1 MWHAKQEKENFFLGE
16 MQSMGRINV
25 SEDRM
30 IVANQKAKER
40 DYWQMKLAGEVTEC
54 HFPYDQKNQESPS
67 EQRDD
72 VKNVVD
78 GPSFSQL
85 IKLSNGSDIRLHMI
99 LTSVLNVLLY
109 KYTGHSDIVV
119 VSPVLKQDTEA
130 NFINTVLVLRNQ
142 LREEMTC
149 KELLL
154 LTREMLNEATENQN
168 YPLLSLY
175 EQIMGHSRSDHS
187 SLFHVG
193 ILLENIHDHSY
204 LVSNQPEVLFSF
216 LKTNDSLELK
226 ITFSTARYHRASV
239 ERIAA
244 HYKGLLQNI
253 LDNLDTPLSV
263 IDMLS
268 MNEKLQIRDFNDTQI
283 EFPAEKNL
291 YELFTLQA
299 EKTPDVIAV
308 ADDNRQLTYAELK
321 ERATQAAYLLKK
333 KGIQPEKIVGVMLK
347 RNIDIV
353 VSILA
358 ILQVGGAYLPINP
371 SLPKNRI
378 QSMLDDTNSPLLITN
393 EEVVTD
399 SSLMVDLPDLEVL
412 SVTELL
418 SYKTSETEEFC
429 RANPSQL
436 AYVIFTSGST
446 GKPKGTMIEQRS
458 VVNLIWGLN
467 RELYTTYPS
476 PLRVAM
482 VSPLEFDASIQNMFG
497 SLLNGHSL
505 LIVPEDARVEGEKL
519 VAFYRKHQ
527 IELSDGTP
535 THLRI
540 LGDYLNKEE
549 TADLALKH
557 LLIAGEALTAK
568 VVANFVRHF
577 SHKPKILNAYG
588 PTETCVDSTSYHV
601 ILEEIDS
608 VSNISIGRPLANQQV
623 FIVNENNQLQPIGI
637 PGELCIAGEGLA
649 RGYLNRP
656 ELTEMKFTQ
665 NPFIDLFPQSSQ
677 RMYRTGD
684 LARWLPD
691 GNIEYLGRFDEQVK
705 IRGMRIEMGEIE
717 SRLLTFSGMKEA
729 VVIGL
734 DSKASQETY
743 LCAYVVADHPV
754 VAREVRAFLSK
765 DLPIYMV
772 PTYII
777 QVDTLPITSN
787 GKLNRKMLPH
797 PEDVFEQMS
806 KVQYVAARNETEATL
821 VEIWQNILSTDQI
834 GVHENFF
841 ELGGHSL
848 NTTTLVSRI
857 MKTFHVEVPLQVIFQ
872 HPTIEELAIYIDQ
885 GDKKQYEAIDLVE
898 KRDYYPVSSAQQR
911 LFVMNKFEGVG
922 TSYNIPGAL
931 IVEGELD
938 RKRFEQAIWGLVQRH
953 ESLRTSFVFLDGVPV
968 QKVQDHATID
978 VWFQE
983 TTEEQIESIID
994 EFIRP
999 FDLREAPLLRVG
1011 LVKLNEYRHLLL
1023 FDMHHVIS
1031 DGVSMIILQ
1040 QDFIKLYA
1048 QEELSPMSIQYKDY
1062 AAWQRKRMESDE
1074 MGNQEAFWLKTFEGE
1089 IPILQLPTDFPR
1101 LAKQSFDGNRVIQRI
1116 PDSLVK
1122 QLSDLTE
1129 STGTTLYIVLLAAY
1143 NVLLHKYTKQTEIIV
1158 GSPIAG
1164 RVHADTEQMVGMF
1177 VNTLAMKN
1185 SLHQDKPFSLFLQE
1199 VKENA
1204 LQAYEN
1210 QEYPFE
1216 ELINKLQLE
1225 RDNSRNP
1232 LFDTMLIMQN
1242 IPSYHT
1248 QANTLTFTPFDYKHK
1263 TSKFDITFEF
1273 FQEKDGLLLHVEYVT
1288 KLFKQETIERMV
1300 NHFLAIIAQIL
1311 RNPSI
1316 NLSEIELL
1324 TQAEKDKILY
1334 QFNNTREDYPKD
1346 KQVHQLFE
1354 EQAKRNPKQTALIF
1368 ENQTYTYEFVNER
1381 ANQLARKLRGLGIGR
1396 EEVVG
1401 LRFDRSVEMILG
1413 ILAVMK
1419 AGAAYVAID
1428 PDYPAEHAH
1437 YILADSNAQV
1447 LVTETKHIDT
1457 ISFMGPILDLNN
1469 EALYEGDTANLETI
1483 STADSLA
1490 YILYTSGS
1498 TGRPKG
1504 VMIEHGSIVNYLF
1517 AMQKDYPMAVDDA
1530 YLLKTPYTFDV
1541 SVLEL
1546 FGWFISGGS
1555 LVILEPGG
1563 HRNPKSILRVLESHN
1578 VALVNFVPS
1587 MFKVFLNSIHEESI
1601 TALTK
1606 LKYVLVAGEAI
1617 SHDVVEQFYS
1627 LTKNVTLDNLYGPTE
1642 ATVIATRFPLRK
1654 AGEYST
1660 LPIGKPIQNVQVYV
1674 MNESTQ
1680 LEPIGIVGELFIA
1693 GAGVA
1698 RGYLNKPELNE
1709 EKFVS
1714 NPFAASEKMYRTG
1727 DLARWLPD
1735 GNIEFLGRI
1744 DHQVK
1749 IRGYRIELEEIETRL
1764 RSYEGIADAVVLD
1777 KDDSLGNKQLV
1788 AYIITANPIDM
1799 NEIKEHL
1806 RKQLPSFMIPA
1817 HFMTLDKLPLT
1828 TSGKVNRG
1836 GLQDEALLFTPR
1848 NREGEEP
1855 KTVLEM
1861 KLMEI
1866 WKRVLKVEQ
1875 VGTNEDFFEHGGNS
1889 LLAVTLD
1896 LEMEKEE
1903 LISDDLVVYEHRTI
1917 QALAAFIEQKEP
1929 TNSEAEAPMKK

>member
-1 MWHAKQEKENFFLGE
+1 MWHATQEKENFLLGE
-16 MQSMGRINV
+16 MQSMGNTNV
-25 SEDRM
+25 SEDRV
-30 IVANQKAKER
+30 IVANQKTKER
-40 DYWQMKLAGEVTEC
+40 EYWQMKLSGELTEC
-54 HFPYDQKNQESPS
+54 HFPYDQTKSGNFS
-67 EQRDD
+67 EQRDF
-72 VKNVVD
+72 VKCVVD
-78 GPSFSQL
+78 GFSFNQL
-85 IKLSNGSDIRLHMI
+85 TKLSNGSDIRLHMI

-109 KYTGHSDIVV
+109 KYTGHTDIIV
-119 VSPVLKQDTEA
+119 VSPVLKQETEA

-142 LREEMTC
+142 LRDTMTC

-154 LTREMLNEATENQN
+154 MTRDMLNEATQNQN
-168 YPLLSLY
+168 FPILSLY
-175 EQIMGHSRSDHS
+175 EQIMGHSMSDKS
-187 SLFHVG
+187 ALYHVG
-193 ILLENIHDHSY
+193 TLLENIHDQSY
-204 LVSNQPEVLFSF
+204 LDSNQPEVLFSF
-216 LKTNDSLELK
+216 LKTNDSLELE
-226 ITFSTARYHRASV
+226 ITFSTERYLRDSV
-239 ERIAA
+239 ERIAT
-244 HYKGLLQNI
+244 HYRGLLQYV
-253 LDNLDTPLSV
+253 LDNLDTPLSE

-268 MNEKLQIRDFNDTQI
+268 EDEKLQICDFNNTHI
-283 EFPAEKNL
+283 EFPMEKNL
-291 YELFTLQA
+291 YELFALQA
-299 EKTPDVIAV
+299 EKTPNAIAV

-321 ERATQAAYLLKK
+321 ERATQAAYLLQE

-353 VSILA
+353 VAILA
-358 ILQVGGAYLPINP
+358 ILQAGGAYLPINP
-371 SLPKNRI
+371 FLPKNRI
-378 QSMLDDTNSPLLITN
+378 QSMLDDTQSPLLITN
-393 EEVVTD
+393 EEFVSD
-399 SSLMVDLPDLEVL
+399 SSFMVELPGLEVL
-412 SVTELL
+412 GVNELL
-418 SYKTSETEEFC
+418 SYKTSDTKGLF
-429 RANPSQL
+429 RADPSNL
-436 AYVIFTSGST
+436 AYIIFTSGST

-467 RELYTTYPS
+467 RELYGTYPN

-482 VSPLEFDASIQNMFG
+482 VSPLEFDGSIQNMFG
-497 SLLNGHSL
+497 ALLNGHSL
-505 LIVPEDARVEGEKL
+505 YIVPEDARVEGDKL
-519 VAFYRKHQ
+519 IAFYRKHQ
-527 IELSDGTP
+527 VELSDGTP

-540 LGDYLNKEE
+540 LGECLHNK
-549 TADLALKH
+549 TADLPLKH
-557 LLIAGEALTAK
+557 FLIAGEALTPQ
-568 VVANFVRHF
+568 VVANFIRHF
-577 SHKPKILNAYG
+577 PNDQPKIINAYG
-588 PTETCVDSTSYHV
+588 PTETCVDSTCYHV
-601 ILEEIDS
+601 ISEEIDQ

-623 FIVNENNQLQPIGI
+623 FIVNESNQLQPIGI

-649 RGYLNRP
+649 RGYLHRP

-665 NPFIDLFPQSSQ
+665 NPFVDLLPESGK

-691 GNIEYLGRFDEQVK
+691 GNIEYLGRLDEQVK
-705 IRGMRIEMGEIE
+705 IRGIRIEMGEIE
-717 SRLLTFSGMKEA
+717 SRLLTYPGIREA
-729 VVIGL
+729 VVNTL
-734 DSKASQETY
+734 ENRTSQETY
-743 LCAYVVADHPV
+743 LSAYVVADDAV
-754 VAREVRAFLSK
+754 VARDVREFLSK

-777 QVDTLPITSN
+777 QMDKLPITSN
-787 GKLNRKMLPH
+787 GKLNKNMLPH
-797 PEDVFEQMS
+797 PEEVFKHMS
-806 KVQYVAARNETEATL
+806 NVQYVFARNETEAKL
-821 VEIWQNILSTDQI
+821 VEIWQNILSKERI
-834 GVHENFF
+834 GVHDNFF

-857 MKTFHVEVPLQVIFQ
+857 MKIFQVEVPLQVIFQ
-872 HPTIEELAIYIDQ
+872 HPTIEELAIYIEQ
-885 GDKKQYEAIDLVE
+885 GEKKQYQAIDLVE

-931 IVEGELD
+931 LVEGELE
-938 RKRFEQAIWGLVQRH
+938 RKRFEQAILELVQRH

-978 VWFQE
+978 IWFHE
-983 TTEEQIESIID
+983 TTEEQVEAIID
-994 EFIRP
+994 EFIQP

-1031 DGVSMIILQ
+1031 DGVSMMILQ
-1040 QDFIKLYA
+1040 QDFIRLYA
-1048 QEELSPMSIQYKDY
+1048 QKQLSPLSIQYKDY
-1062 AAWQRKRMESDE
+1062 AAWQRKRMGSDE
-1074 MGNQEAFWLKTFEGE
+1074 MKHQEAFWLKTFEGE

-1101 LAKQSFDGNRVIQRI
+1101 SAKQSFTGNRVIQRI
-1116 PDSLVK
+1116 PDSLAK
-1122 QLSDLTE
+1122 QLNGFAK

-1143 NVLLHKYTKQTEIIV
+1143 NVLLHKYTRQTEIVV

-1164 RVHADTEQMVGMF
+1164 RVHADTEKMVGMF

-1185 SLHQDKPFSLFLQE
+1185 NLAQDKSFSHLLQE

-1216 ELINKLQLE
+1216 ELVNKLQLE

-1242 IPSYHT
+1242 IPSYST
-1248 QANTLTFTPFDYKHK
+1248 EGNTLTFTPYEYKHK
-1263 TSKFDITFEF
+1263 TSKFDITFEIF
-1273 FQEKDGLLLHVEYVT
+1273 EEKDGLLLHVEYVT
-1288 KLFKQETIERMV
+1288 KMFKQDTIERMI
-1300 NHFLAIIAQIL
+1300 NHFFAIMEQML

-1316 NLSEIELL
+1316 NISEIELL
-1324 TQAEKDKILY
+1324 TQIEKETILY
-1334 QFNNTREDYPKD
+1334 QFNNTKEAYPKD

-1354 EQAKRNPKQTALIF
+1354 EQVIRKPNQNALIF
-1368 ENQTYTYEFVNER
+1368 EDQTYTYGFVNER
-1381 ANQLARKLRGLGIGR
+1381 ANQLARKLRKMGIGR
-1396 EEVVG
+1396 EDVVG
-1401 LRFDRSVEMILG
+1401 LCFDRSVEMILG

-1428 PDYPAEHAH
+1428 PDYPAEHAN
-1437 YILADSNAQV
+1437 YILADSKAQV
-1447 LVTETKHIDT
+1447 LLTETKHLDT
-1457 ISFMGPILDLNN
+1457 TPFLGPILDLKND
-1469 EALYEGDTANLETI
+1469 ALYEGDMANLEPI
-1483 STADSLA
+1483 STVDSLA

-1517 AMQKDYPMAVDDA
+1517 AMQKDYPMTADDA

-1546 FGWFISGGS
+1546 FGWFISGGA
-1555 LVILEPGG
+1555 LVILEPSG

-1587 MFKVFLNSIHEESI
+1587 MFKVFLNSIHEESATI
-1601 TALTK
+1601 LNK

-1617 SHDVVEQFYS
+1617 SHDVVEKFYS

-1642 ATVIATRFPLRK
+1642 GTVIATSFPLKK

-1674 MNESTQ
+1674 MNEYIQ
-1680 LEPIGIVGELFIA
+1680 LEPIGIVGELIIA

-1698 RGYLNKPELNE
+1698 RGYLNRSELNE

-1714 NPFAASEKMYRTG
+1714 NPFAPSEKMYRTG

-1749 IRGYRIELEEIETRL
+1749 IRGYRIEMEEIETRL
-1764 RSYEGIADAVVLD
+1764 RSYEGIVDSVVVD

-1788 AYIITANPIDM
+1788 AYIVSQNPI
-1799 NEIKEHL
+1799 NISEVKEYL
-1806 RKQLPSFMIPA
+1806 GKQLPAFMVPA
-1817 HFMTLDKLPLT
+1817 HFMTRDKLPLT
-1828 TSGKVNRG
+1828 TSGKVNRRA
-1836 GLQDEALLFTPR
+1836 LQDEILIPAPKK
-1848 NREGEEP
+1848 REVEEP
-1855 KTVLEM
+1855 NTELEIQ
-1861 KLMEI
+1861 LMDI
-1866 WKRVLKVEQ
+1866 WKRVLEMEQ
-1875 VGTNEDFFEHGGNS
+1875 IGSNEDFFELGGNS

-1896 LEMEKEE
+1896 LEMEQEG

-1917 QALAAFIEQKEP
+1917 KALAAFIGQKE
-1929 TNSEAEAPMKK
+1929 K